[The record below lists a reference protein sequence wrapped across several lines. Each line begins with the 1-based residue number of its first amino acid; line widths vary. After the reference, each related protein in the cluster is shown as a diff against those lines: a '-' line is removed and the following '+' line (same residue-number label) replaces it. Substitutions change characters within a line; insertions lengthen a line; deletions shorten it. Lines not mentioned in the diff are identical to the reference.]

1 MEGAGQLSRE
11 ELEQAILKGLRLV
24 LRNAGVFF
32 TGDLKIETDYLMIGH
47 GTVKVVNH
55 FFIREDRRALFLG
68 LIPYIERTRLCCINP
83 PQLHADGLRMSCWVY
98 GNKLPHHQLGFVLQG
113 LADSLLATL
122 DRNYS
127 RQEVF
132 LTIYI

>member
-1 MEGAGQLSRE
+1 MPKARQLSRE

-32 TGDLKIETDYLMIGH
+32 TGDLIIETDYLML

-55 FFIREDRRALFLG
+55 FFIREDRRVLFLR
-68 LIPYIERTRLCCINP
+68 LIPYTKRTRLCCIDP

-98 GNKLPHHQLGFVLQG
+98 GNKLPHHHLGLVLQG
-113 LADSLLATL
+113 LANSLLATL
-122 DRNYS
+122 DL
-127 RQEVF
+127 Q
-132 LTIYI
+132 YID